1 MMRKQYDNEQSTV
14 AKTNDLSRLQQILL
28 IIFLIVY
35 PAIQCL
41 LNYINPPDISQIQS
55 RILELYLPS
64 LLLQIL
70 VFVVITLA
78 LFRDNESLTTLGLR
92 RRDFSLANIGIGV
105 AFLIVAVI
113 LLNILSRAL
122 IYFGMTTRSDISYL
136 LPKTT
141 LERIIWIILAASAGV
156 SEEIC
161 FRGFVITR
169 LARLTGSVWP
179 GAIIGAIAFG
189 VSHSYQGIGGII
201 LIGVYGLMFSLLFLA
216 RGSLVP
222 CIVAHTL
229 QDIIALFGY

>member
-1 MMRKQYDNEQSTV
+1 MQEQLSSEQT
-14 AKTNDLSRLQQILL
+14 ADFKIKGLSRLQQILL
-28 IIFLIVY
+28 IVFLIIY
-35 PAIQCL
+35 PSIQWL
-41 LNYINPPDISQIQS
+41 LNYFNPPDISQIQS

-70 VFVVITLA
+70 VFAVIALA
-78 LFRDNESLTTLGLR
+78 LFRDNEPLATLGLR
-92 RRDFSLANIGIGV
+92 RRDFSLANIGIGIG
-105 AFLIVAVI
+105 FLIVAVI
-113 LLNILSRAL
+113 VLNILSKTL
-122 IYFGMTTRSDISYL
+122 IYLGTTTQSDISYL
-136 LPKTT
+136 LPKTIW
-141 LERIIWIILAASAGV
+141 ERIIWIILATSAGI

-169 LARLTGSVWP
+169 LARLSGSVWP

-229 QDIIALFGY
+229 QDIIASFGY

>member
-1 MMRKQYDNEQSTV
+1 MREQSDSQQT
-14 AKTNDLSRLQQILL
+14 ANIKTIGVSRLQQILL
-28 IIFLIVY
+28 IVFLIVY
-35 PAIQCL
+35 PSIQWL
-41 LNYINPPDISQIQS
+41 LNYVNPPDISQIQS

-70 VFVVITLA
+70 VLAVIALA
-78 LFRDNESLTTLGLR
+78 LFRDNEPLSTLGLR

-105 AFLIVAVI
+105 VFLIVAVI
-113 LLNILSRAL
+113 VLNILSRAL
-122 IYFGMTTRSDISYL
+122 IYIGMTTQSDISYL
-136 LPKTT
+136 MPKTA
-141 LERIIWIILAASAGV
+141 LERIIWIILATSAGI

-169 LARLTGSVWP
+169 LARFTDSVWP

-201 LIGVYGLMFSLLFLA
+201 LIGTYGFMFSLLFLA

-222 CIVAHTL
+222 CIVAHAL

>member
-1 MMRKQYDNEQSTV
+1 MQEQLNPEQTLNT
-14 AKTNDLSRLQQILL
+14 KPNGLSRLQQILL
-28 IIFLIVY
+28 IVFLIAY
-35 PAIQCL
+35 PSIQWL
-41 LNYINPPDISQIQS
+41 LNYVNPPDISQIQS

-70 VFVVITLA
+70 VFAVIALA
-78 LFRDNESLTTLGLR
+78 LFRDNEPLTSLGLR
-92 RRDFSLANIGIGV
+92 RSDFNFANLGIGI

-113 LLNILSRAL
+113 VLNILSKTL
-122 IYFGMTTRSDISYL
+122 IYLGMVTQSDISYL
-136 LPKTT
+136 LPKTIW
-141 LERIIWIILAASAGV
+141 ERIIWIILATSAGI

-169 LARLTGSVWP
+169 LARLSGSVWP

-222 CIVAHTL
+222 CIVAHAL
-229 QDIIALFGY
+229 QDIIASFGY